1 MHLYLRYVPAADRHD
16 PELSLETET
25 RVEDEIAVLLP
36 MLISSCQGGPT
47 RTEVA
52 EAGVGAVK
60 HCQDIKD
67 AGATCW
73 GAGSP

>member
-1 MHLYLRYVPAADRHD
+1 MGQGRSTEQLRIYMHLYLRYVPAADRHD

-36 MLISSCQGGPT
+36 LLISSCQGGPT

-60 HCQDIKD
+60 HSF
-67 AGATCW
+67 TC
-73 GAGSP
+73 